1 MHHLKK
7 SQALLQLFH
16 ANCHFHH
23 FHPLSHHRY
32 LQQCWKVD
40 QLPDLHVNNNVTERN
55 ELNTYIHL
63 LILPQRQV
71 QILDMLVT
79 AVCYKITNITCS
91 VLVRVFLQ
99 FFHF

>member
-1 MHHLKK
+1 MHRLKK

-16 ANCHFHH
+16 ADCHFHH

-32 LQQCWKVD
+32 LQQCWQVD
-40 QLPDLHVNNNVTERN
+40 ELPDLHVNNVTERN

-71 QILDMLVT
+71 QILDMLFT
-79 AVCYKITNITCS
+79 AVCYNITNNTCS
-91 VLVRVFLQ
+91 VCSECFFN